1 MISLP
6 ASHLRRPFIGY
17 LLVSAL
23 LFWAAAGLG
32 KTYRLEGSLTS
43 SWLSIFLYLTSLT
56 LCITVTAVGAL
67 LGASLW
73 FQSKSQASFAAT
85 VVYGTLFMLQLFR
98 VLEVQKT
105 GSTEGSAH
113 IWMILSAFIVGW
125 AMLGIGLMRKR
136 ATSPPVP
143 IWVFPGFT
151 AGGVFLLF
159 ILALALKL
167 IHPPVLPEI
176 SLVFFIALFMLLAM
190 GSMGFTVQ
198 ALKLLEAR
206 RDGLSTGLV
215 LMVVLLV
222 IGSFLSVFLQ
232 SDATAAGTAV
242 LEILA
247 LGAVPFGFAVD
258 GIYAIRRMGIY
269 ERGGTDEVMLDPL
282 TGLANR
288 RALELTSRMMF
299 ADCLASG
306 RPLSVLMLDIDHFK
320 MVNDLHGH
328 AAGDEVLR
336 RFARIIADAA
346 GESDLA
352 ARYGGEEF
360 LMVMPGAPLA
370 PAMRLAER
378 IRSLV
383 QETPFSHE
391 KGTLSLT
398 VSVGVATAFPG
409 EAAGVDKLISTAD
422 KNLYRAKRRGR
433 NCVQANPLPG
443 EQDAV
448 S

>member
-269 ERGGTDEVMLDPL
+269 ERGGTDE
-282 TGLANR
+282 
-288 RALELTSRMMF
+288 
-299 ADCLASG
+299 
-306 RPLSVLMLDIDHFK
+306 
-320 MVNDLHGH
+320 
-328 AAGDEVLR
+328 
-336 RFARIIADAA
+336 ADAA